1 MSPFELAFAFAAVF
15 GAAYLL
21 GHNAGSKAWKSKFH
35 TLSEL
40 SLKLIRLIEQEAAE
54 RTKEKEKQA

>member
-1 MSPFELAFAFAAVF
+1 MDIQLALAFLAVF
-15 GAAYLL
+15 CAAWMLS
-21 GHNAGSKAWKSKFH
+21 HNAGAKAWKTKFH

-40 SLKLIRLIEQEAAE
+40 SLKLIQLIEQEAAE